1 MNDSDLLRSRN
12 DEENMH
18 THDTYT
24 THNLE
29 IIVIVKVKYFPY
41 LGKIS
46 PTRFVNTCRNISYIK
61 C

>member
-12 DEENMH
+12 DVENMH
-18 THDTYT
+18 AHDTYT
-24 THNLE
+24 TRNLE

-46 PTRFVNTCRNISYIK
+46 LN
-61 C
+61 